1 MPEYK
6 NNLSEQELRRLE
18 ELRWDSDFMQHARKP
33 VGDDGLLM
41 IRRMNGGGHAQLAE
55 WGFPL
60 LGDIA
65 KDSVVL
71 DAGCGG
77 GANLARWCER
87 CPEGL
92 VYGLDF
98 SEISVEESLRYNA
111 NNIANGLC
119 KVVLGDVSAMPFESG
134 KFDYISAFETIYFW
148 PDLNTTLR
156 EISRVLKTGGTFFIC
171 NESDG
176 HDAPTQKAS
185 TIIKGLTVYDATA
198 LEALLLQA
206 GFGNI
211 HFFTTSD
218 HCWLAATAKKM

>member
-1 MPEYK
+1 MSDYK

-18 ELRWDSDFMQHARKP
+18 ELKGDKDFMQHARKP

-60 LGDIA
+60 LGDIPEDA
-65 KDSVVL
+65 VVL

-77 GANLARWCER
+77 GANLARWCKR
-87 CPEGL
+87 CPKGS

-98 SEISVEESLRYNA
+98 SEISVAESSRYNA
-111 NNIANGLC
+111 DSIANGLC
-119 KVVLGDVSAMPFESG
+119 KVVLGDVTAMPFESG

-148 PDLNTTLR
+148 PDLAKTLF
-156 EISRVLKTGGTFFIC
+156 EVARVLKTGGTFFIC

-176 HDAPTQKAS
+176 HDTPTKEA
-185 TIIKGLTVYDATA
+185 TKIIKGLSVYDATD
-198 LEALLLQA
+198 LKALLEQA
-206 GFGNI
+206 GFGQI
-211 HFFTTSD
+211 HFFTAPDRS
-218 HCWLAATAKKM
+218 WLAATAKKM